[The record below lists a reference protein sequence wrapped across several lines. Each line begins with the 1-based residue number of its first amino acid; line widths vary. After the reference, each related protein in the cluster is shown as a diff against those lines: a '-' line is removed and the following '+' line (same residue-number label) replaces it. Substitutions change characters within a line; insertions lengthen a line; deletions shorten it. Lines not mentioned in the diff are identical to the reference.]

1 MLETIQ
7 RPEVLWPTTT
17 LSVEVQNY
25 SHLNPRLAEIILEH
39 ERRVRAALKTTP
51 AAEMRPDA
59 FVSNV
64 LKWDHPEIREFR
76 QLVLQSVRDYLA
88 LVGDP
93 DDPEMKITGINCWAN
108 VMRFGEGLPVHH
120 HDPAFV
126 SGHYQVRSGGNGEV
140 ARAVG
145 MGDSGNTVYF
155 RPGFMDRCHGVDAA
169 VTASNLW
176 DEDWRVSV
184 PAEEGRLFLFPSYV
198 RHEVRPYMG
207 NAERISIGVDVFVKK
222 QRSLINFR
230 SKRWYIPE

>member
-1 MLETIQ
+1 MLETIK

-25 SHLNPRLAEIILEH
+25 RQLNPRLAEIVLEN
-39 ERRVRAALKTTP
+39 ERLIRAALKTTP
-51 AAEMRPDA
+51 IAEMRPDA

-64 LKWDHPEIREFR
+64 LKWDYPEIREFR
-76 QLVLQSVRDYLA
+76 QMVLHSIREYMT

-93 DDPEMKITGINCWAN
+93 DEPGMKISGINCWAN

-126 SGHYQVRSGGNGEV
+126 SGHYQVRSGGNAE
-140 ARAVG
+140 AVKG

-207 NAERISIGVDVFVKK
+207 PTERISIGVDVFVKK

-230 SKRWYIPE
+230 SKRWYVPE